1 MNDCKAGTLLSND
14 DNSVH
19 AWDEAVAFYSGSMLI
34 GTGVNPSSP
43 GILQYALA
51 DKRCKNFR
59 TCADGF
65 EGASAVN
72 QHIWQLFARG
82 RDAVREAGGLT
93 GSELLNKCA
102 IAEDSM
108 DKIAALSL
116 IPFIQGTLRY
126 LDQTSPSSK
135 EAGE

>member
-1 MNDCKAGTLLSND
+1 VNDCKAGTLQAND

-19 AWDEAVAFYSGSMLI
+19 AWDEAVAFYSGSTLF

-82 RDAVREAGGLT
+82 RNAVREAGGLT
-93 GSELLNKCA
+93 GSELLIKCA